1 MREKGVFCYGNKTTF
16 EKHLR
21 IRPGCQ
27 WTRPSDLTVGAFSP
41 TPGFPENHRQ
51 LGRGKEEFR
60 RSMALLIP

>member
-27 WTRPSDLTVGAFSP
+27 WTQPSDLTVGAFSP
-41 TPGFPENHRQ
+41 TPGFPENHR
-51 LGRGKEEFR
+51 
-60 RSMALLIP
+60 